1 MLDTIEKN
9 NDKTSDKDNSATA
22 AVYKPSIQIRR
33 KQTRRLVAQVDEEKA
48 DSFDEYVRFV
58 SSCYGYEVSAGDVMN
73 EILKAHFAR
82 DGGFKQWRAEDSKGE
97 TASAI

>member
-1 MLDTIEKN
+1 MLDTVEKN
-9 NDKTSDKDNSATA
+9 NEKTPAKDDSAT

-33 KQTRRLVAQVDEEKA
+33 KQTRRLVTQVDEEKA

-82 DGGFKQWRAEDSKGE
+82 DGGFKQWRAEGAKGE
-97 TASAI
+97 TGSPI